1 MTRRRRTLALVA
13 ALVLVWT
20 SDALAEDSNQ
30 NPLRRLTLEEAEE
43 TAGIFD
49 AYDPME
55 GMNRRTYVFNAR
67 FDKYLYLPAV
77 RGYQFVIPGLARTG
91 VWNLVKTLRDA
102 TTFANS
108 VLQLKPKRAASTL
121 GRIGVNLTVGVLGLW
136 DAATHFGMPRYI
148 EDFGQTLGRYHVP
161 AGAYFVVPVLG
172 PSSARDFPGDIIDRI
187 PFALLGFPP
196 FWAVPAEA
204 LSTRENT
211 SFRYGDIGPP
221 FEYDVVRT
229 LYLEARKILVSD

>member
-1 MTRRRRTLALVA
+1 MTRRPRTLALVA

-20 SDALAEDSNQ
+20 SSALADDSDP
-30 NPLRRLTLEEAEE
+30 NPLRRLTFEEAQE
-43 TAGIFD
+43 TEGIFD

-67 FDKYLYLPAV
+67 FDQYLYLPAV
-77 RGYQFVIPGLARTG
+77 RGWEFVIPKLARTG

-108 VLQLKPKRAASTL
+108 VLQLKPRRAASTL
-121 GRIGVNLTVGVLGLW
+121 GRIGVNLTAGVLGLW

-148 EDFGQTLGRYHVP
+148 EDFGQTLGRYRVP
-161 AGAYFVVPVLG
+161 AGPFLVVPVLG
-172 PSSARDFPGDIIDRI
+172 PSSARDFPGDLIDRI
-187 PFALLGFPP
+187 PFLLLRFPP
-196 FWAVPAEA
+196 GWAVPIEA

-211 SFRYGDIGPP
+211 AFRYGDLGPP

-229 LYLEARKILVSD
+229 LFLAQREILVAD

>member
-1 MTRRRRTLALVA
+1 MTRRQRTLALAA
-13 ALVLVWT
+13 ALVLAWT
-20 SDALAEDSNQ
+20 SAALADDSDP
-30 NPLRRLTLEEAEE
+30 NPLRRLTFEEAQE

-49 AYDPME
+49 AFDPWE

-67 FDKYLYLPAV
+67 FDRFVYLPAV
-77 RGYQFVIPGLARTG
+77 RGYQFVIPRLARTG
-91 VWNLVKTLRDA
+91 IWNLVKTLRDA

-108 VLQLKPKRAASTL
+108 VLQLKPRRATSTL
-121 GRIGVNLTVGVLGLW
+121 GRIGVNLTAGVLGLW

-148 EDFGQTLGRYHVP
+148 EDFGQTLGHYHVP

-172 PSSARDFPGDIIDRI
+172 PSSARDFPGDLVDRI
-187 PFALLGFPP
+187 PFLLLAFPP
-196 FWAVPAEA
+196 IWAVPAEA

-211 SFRYGDIGPP
+211 AFRYGEIGPP

-229 LYLEARKILVSD
+229 LYLEARKILVAD

>member
-1 MTRRRRTLALVA
+1 MTRRARTLALVA

-20 SDALAEDSNQ
+20 SAALAEDSDP
-30 NPLRRLTLEEAEE
+30 NPLRRLTFEEAKE
-43 TAGIFD
+43 TPGIFD

-67 FDKYLYLPAV
+67 FDQYLYLPAV
-77 RGYQFVIPGLARTG
+77 RGYQFVIPKLARTG

-108 VLQLKPKRAASTL
+108 VLQLKPRRATFTL

-136 DAATHFGMPRYI
+136 DAATHFGMPRYL
-148 EDFGQTLGRYHVP
+148 EDFGQTLGHYRVP
-161 AGAYFVVPVLG
+161 AGPFLVVPVLG
-172 PSSARDFPGDIIDRI
+172 PSSARDFPGDLIDRI
-187 PFALLGFPP
+187 PFILLAFPP
-196 FWAVPAEA
+196 IWAVPAEA

-211 SFRYGDIGPP
+211 AFRYGDIGPP
-221 FEYDVVRT
+221 FEYDMVRT
-229 LYLEARKILVSD
+229 LFLAQRSILVAD